1 MTTCFVSTSIPY
13 VNASPHIG
21 FALELVQA
29 DVVARA
35 RRDLGEDVFFLTGT
49 DENALKNVQAAAAL
63 GITPQELCDRHVP
76 QFEGLLEA
84 LDVSANGFIR
94 TSTAPHHRGVGTFWC
109 ACRDIDIAYRAYTGL
124 YCGECESFY
133 LERDLRQGLC
143 PIHGIPP
150 ERVQEE
156 NHFFRLSSH
165 QRQVE
170 RLIESEELEIVP
182 TSRKNE
188 ALAFVRQGL
197 RDFSISRSESRSR
210 GWGVRVPGD
219 RSQTVY
225 VWFDA
230 LTNYLTGLGYGS
242 EGDGY
247 ERYWRQS
254 EQRIHVV
261 GKDILRFHAVYW
273 PALLA
278 SAGLPL
284 PTAVLAHGFLTVEG
298 EKISKS
304 AGNAVDPFSL
314 IEHYGADAIR
324 YYLLRLPTGADGDFS
339 RARLDEVYAADLA
352 NGLGNLVRRLE
363 TLCERA
369 GWGVGEG
376 PSPVAPAEVVAATLR
391 YQFHTALD
399 GLWRR
404 ITELN
409 QHIERHRPWELL
421 TQGRAEAVRSLLGD
435 WVGDLRSVA
444 AGLRPLL
451 PTTAERI
458 EATFSRETVCRG
470 ELLFPRLGPS
480 PSADSTLTSADEGV
494 SA

>member
-1 MTTCFVSTSIPY
+1 MATCFVSTSIPY

-35 RRDLGEDVFFLTGT
+35 RRDLGEDVFLLTGT

-63 GITPQELCDRHVP
+63 GITPQELCDRHAP
-76 QFEGLLEA
+76 EFEGLLNA

-94 TSTAPHHRGVGTFWC
+94 TSTAQHHRGVGSFWR
-109 ACRDIDIAYRAYTGL
+109 ACREQDIVYRGYTGL
-124 YCGECESFY
+124 YCAECESFY

-150 ERVQEE
+150 ERLEEE
-156 NHFFRLSSH
+156 NHFFRLSSYE
-165 QRQVE
+165 RQVE
-170 RLIESEELEIVP
+170 QLIESDGLEIVP

-188 ALAFVRQGL
+188 AIAFVRQGL
-197 RDFSISRSESRSR
+197 RDFSISRSESRSK

-219 RSQTVY
+219 PSQTVY

-254 EQRIHVV
+254 EHRIHVV

-304 AGNAVDPFSL
+304 GGNAVDPFPL
-314 IEHYGADAIR
+314 IERYGADAIR
-324 YYLLRLPTGADGDFS
+324 YHLLRLPTGADADFS
-339 RARLDEVYAADLA
+339 RARLGEVYAADLA

-369 GWGVGEG
+369 GWGSGEG
-376 PSPVAPAEVVAATLR
+376 SSPVAPEEVVEATLK
-391 YQFHTALD
+391 YQFQAALD
-399 GLWRR
+399 DLWRR
-404 ITELN
+404 IANLN
-409 QHIERHRPWELL
+409 QGIERHRPWDLL
-421 TQGRAEAVRSLLGD
+421 KQGNLDAVRSLLSR

-451 PTTAERI
+451 PTAAERI
-458 EATFSRETVCRG
+458 EGSFSRQSVCRS
-470 ELLFPRLGPS
+470 ELLFPRQES
-480 PSADSTLTSADEGV
+480 
-494 SA
+494 